1 LNRPTLLLAAGI
13 VLGASLQA
21 EVFAGTI
28 GGAFVQAALKFL
40 AVAFW
45 AGFHVAAAARAI
57 EELAT
62 GRVTTVALPSHS
74 LVRKT
79 A

>member
-1 LNRPTLLLAAGI
+1 LP
-13 VLGASLQA
+13 
-21 EVFAGTI
+21 
-28 GGAFVQAALKFL
+28 
-40 AVAFW
+40 VAFW
-45 AGFHVAAAARAI
+45 AGFHVAAAARMI

-62 GRVTTVALPSHS
+62 GRVTTVALPSQR